1 TKEDGRPNK
10 ALYELSNKSA
20 ANPDLFCQ
28 RNGVVREGVRPRW
41 TMTKPDRQV
50 IRPSN
55 HKSAIVHSAEVLK
68 HIRKGQRDGRY
79 LVLNASVIDSWS
91 DIFLSPVGVVDK
103 AGNETRMINDYSYPD
118 GASVNDITD
127 RSNIPPVSYNP
138 PRDIARRI
146 HDLRTAQPDADVLLM
161 LGDVS
166 GAFRHVPVHEDAVH
180 MFAFAIDDYVVIDLT
195 CGFGWCGS
203 PAFYSLAGSAINDI
217 YEAINDRKFT
227 PWRSKN
233 VVLGLMW
240 DAADG
245 TVSIPAE
252 KLQRATTKVDQVL
265 NAGRASK
272 SDLQK
277 LLGVFR
283 HVASCFPSA
292 RAFYQRAHTATVAML
307 PYGARALDTD
317 TIEDL
322 RWFRAVMLNQNRFN
336 GIPVSQFAAT
346 TPPCIIVEMDASNT
360 GLCALDTSR
369 REYIRLQY
377 SDEECAE
384 LQSGSYQ
391 NSINVRELQSAVLAA
406 LLWGPH
412 WQNAS
417 PTQPTHV
424 QFHIDNMSAVS
435 WASRRYS
442 RHPTAQLYNRLIS
455 MVELK
460 YGLFFSAIHIPGKL
474 NTMVDAGSRAWTE
487 SHPLWAT
494 WSDLSCAWTQ
504 VNVVPPF
511 DNLSRVWERFCAATP
526 WQDRQT

>member
-1 TKEDGRPNK
+1 M
-10 ALYELSNKSA
+10 A
-20 ANPDLFCQ
+20 AISYST
-28 RNGVVREGVRPRW
+28 RV
-41 TMTKPDRQV
+41 
-50 IRPSN
+50 
-55 HKSAIVHSAEVLK
+55 
-68 HIRKGQRDGRY
+68 
-79 LVLNASVIDSWS
+79 WS
-91 DIFLSPVGVVDK
+91 EILLSPVGVVDK

-118 GASVNDITD
+118 GASVNDFTD
-127 RSNIPPVSYNP
+127 RSNFPPVSYNP

-180 MFAFAIDDYVVIDLT
+180 MFAFAIDDYVVIDLA

-203 PAFYSLAGSAINDI
+203 PAFYSLAGSAINYI
-217 YEAINDRKFT
+217 YEGSHSSDSSTHNASPFRGNVWCDDHTCVEIDEGRRCHDANVALREAMATVLGPTAINDRKFT

-233 VVLGLMW
+233 VALGLMW
-240 DAADG
+240 DAADV

-292 RAFYQRAHTATVAML
+292 RAFYQRVHTATVAML

-322 RWFRAVMLNQNRFN
+322 RWLRAVMLNQDRFN

-346 TPPCIIVEMDASNT
+346 TPPSIIVEMDASNT
-360 GLCALDTSR
+360 GLCALDTNR

-460 YGLFFSAIHIPGKL
+460 YGLFFTAIHIPSKL
-474 NTMVDAGSRAWTE
+474 NTMADAGSRAWTE

-511 DNLSRVWERFCAATP
+511 DNLSSVWERFCAATP